1 MKEML
6 VEEKKL
12 IMMKLVGVEEEEDG
26 EEMEEEEEKME
37 EEEEDGEEMEG
48 KEGESKHQ
56 GRFPKHIEGVCL
68 VIEFLP
74 LGDEYY
80 DDVPALDP
88 KNENCEAAAD
98 PDTLRVRGSRCQDLH
113 LYCPRG
119 CLNIQKGIKRF

>member
-1 MKEML
+1 MTLLCTDLVQAFYSYQQLSSTFGEDKIRYMIINMVIMNMKEML

-48 KEGESKHQ
+48 KEGESRHQ
-56 GRFPKHIEGVCL
+56 GRFQKLFVCL

-74 LGDEYY
+74 LGF
-80 DDVPALDP
+80 L
-88 KNENCEAAAD
+88 
-98 PDTLRVRGSRCQDLH
+98 
-113 LYCPRG
+113 
-119 CLNIQKGIKRF
+119 